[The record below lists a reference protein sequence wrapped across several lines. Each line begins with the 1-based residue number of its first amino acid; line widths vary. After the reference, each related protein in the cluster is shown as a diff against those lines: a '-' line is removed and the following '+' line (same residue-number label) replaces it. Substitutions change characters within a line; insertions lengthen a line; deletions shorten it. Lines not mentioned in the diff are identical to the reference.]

1 LARWRSALA
10 KIERL
15 KAFLRELEMVGAG
28 SEGG

>member
-1 LARWRSALA
+1 MARWRTALVE
-10 KIERL
+10 IERL